1 MKGDLPLMVN
11 ANVLT
16 VTNKNFDQI
25 ISSGVVVVDFW
36 ANWCG
41 PCRMLSPIV
50 DQLAE
55 QFAGR
60 ITVGKVDVDRESEL
74 ASRFRIM
81 SVPSLL
87 FFQDGKLVETSV
99 GVKNLEELSSIVSP
113 LLS

>member
-1 MKGDLPLMVN
+1 MVN

-41 PCRMLSPIV
+41 PCRMLSPII

>member
-1 MKGDLPLMVN
+1 MVN

>member
-1 MKGDLPLMVN
+1 MVN

-41 PCRMLSPIV
+41 PCRMLSPII

-99 GVKNLEELSSIVSP
+99 GVKNLEELSCIVSP

>member
-1 MKGDLPLMVN
+1 MVN

-25 ISSGVVVVDFW
+25 ISCGVVVVDFW

-41 PCRMLSPIV
+41 PCRMRSPII

>member
-1 MKGDLPLMVN
+1 MVN

-41 PCRMLSPIV
+41 PCRKLSPII